1 MCALKS
7 PAMAV
12 FGNMLSLCKFPKCQ
26 REGIRSVSAAP
37 SLHPQAVLKYG
48 PWICRVRLFS

>member
-7 PAMAV
+7 PAMVV
-12 FGNMLSLCKFPKCQ
+12 FGNMLTLCKFPKCQ

-37 SLHPQAVLKYG
+37 SLRPQAVLKYG